1 MVKRQRTRPAS
12 RAEAKQFEIK
22 ALQYRKAMQLS
33 FDSGLNDAAV
43 SNAVHAVMLMAN
55 AVTAREAGEYFMG
68 QDHGLSADFLEECV
82 GDSASPAAAQMRR
95 VINLKGLVEDE
106 SRRCTAREAADA
118 VKRAN
123 RFFNWAEQR
132 LP

>member
-1 MVKRQRTRPAS
+1 MN
-12 RAEAKQFEIK
+12 
-22 ALQYRKAMQLS
+22 LS

-43 SNAVHAVMLMAN
+43 SEAAHAVILMAN
-55 AVTAREAGEYFMG
+55 AVTAREAGEYFAG
-68 QDHGLSADFLEECV
+68 EDHGLAADFLEECV
-82 GDSASPAAAQMRR
+82 GTGSARAAGQMRKM
-95 VINLKGLVEDE
+95 VGLMGMVEDE

-123 RFFNWAEQR
+123 RFFNWAGQR

>member
-1 MVKRQRTRPAS
+1 MVKRQRARPAS
-12 RAEAKQFEIK
+12 AAEAKQFEIK
-22 ALQYRKAMQLS
+22 ALQFRKAMNLS

-43 SNAVHAVMLMAN
+43 SEAAHAVILMAN
-55 AVTAREAGEYFMG
+55 AVTAREAGEYFAG
-68 QDHGLSADFLEECV
+68 EDHGLAADFLEERV
-82 GDSASPAAAQMRR
+82 GAGSARAAGQMRKM
-95 VINLKGLVEDE
+95 VGLMGMVEDE